1 MNISLPEYE
10 NTNVFKDLD
19 SITKAQ
25 FQQRYYTL
33 VPKPMFTQAG
43 DINQDNEISEDEFKV
58 NSSFTTGIDEI
69 TCIAND
75 SEILNSIRLNSNKIN
90 ETEDEIDINEL
101 IIKKVITNND
111 IAIKISKVK
120 KEFESFFTHD
130 NLDTWF
136 IKIFNSVSNFLHPN
150 RSNN

>member
-1 MNISLPEYE
+1 
-10 NTNVFKDLD
+10 
-19 SITKAQ
+19 
-25 FQQRYYTL
+25 
-33 VPKPMFTQAG
+33 MFTQAG

-75 SEILNSIRLNSNKIN
+75 SEILNLIRLNSNKIN
-90 ETEDEIDINEL
+90 ETEDEIDINES
-101 IIKKVITNND
+101 IIEKVITNND

-136 IKIFNSVSNFLHPN
+136 I
-150 RSNN
+150 